1 MTLIEKRLENWFVNQ
16 SQSSL
21 QFPRNAQRRW
31 LSLQMQVDSAY
42 TQYEQLN
49 IVKSSEGV
57 ITGKNRVN
65 N

>member
-21 QFPRNAQRRW
+21 QFPTNAQRRW
-31 LSLQMQVDSAY
+31 MSLQMQVDSAY

-57 ITGKNRVN
+57 ITGKYHVN